1 MITRARWWAAAGVLA
16 LLLAGC
22 GYDDTP
28 LPEPSASPPL
38 PTAPKATCPTDDATL
53 ESYDPG
59 VGVPSGPTLDRIV
72 ADHKLVVGVSAD
84 TYLMGSRNPKTNRL
98 EGFDIEF
105 ARAIGE
111 ALFAGTPLGFEVGRD
126 IQFRV
131 ITAADRIPL
140 LGGPDANGDKH
151 PAELDLVIRNFTI
164 NCERWDQIDFS
175 AEYYHASQKVLVRAD
190 LAEGYTGPD
199 SLSGKKV
206 CAPTGSTSLVNIT
219 DPDKGGNPDIVV
231 VQAANHTGCLIKL
244 QQGEVDAI
252 TGDDTVLAG
261 LAAQDPYAVVPP
273 PCEVDPNTGEL
284 QTRGCQNPLTDEPYG
299 IGVAKGR
306 EDLVR
311 FVNYVLE
318 RMTVPGGGWQRA
330 YDRWLRGPLGECT
343 EDCQPGD
350 QGVAPE
356 LRYGR

>member
-1 MITRARWWAAAGVLA
+1 MITRARWWVTAGVLA
-16 LLLAGC
+16 VLLAGC

-28 LPEPSASPPL
+28 VPEKPAAPPP
-38 PTAPKATCPTDDATL
+38 PTAAKPSCTTDESTL
-53 ESYDPG
+53 ESYAPG
-59 VGVPSGPTLDRIV
+59 FGVPTGPTIDRIV

-84 TYLMGSRNPKTNRL
+84 TYLMGSRNPKTNRI

-105 ARAIGE
+105 AQAIAR
-111 ALFAGTPLGFEVGRD
+111 ALFEDTAQGFEIGRD
-126 IQFRV
+126 IQYRV

-140 LGGPDANGDKH
+140 LGGPNAEGEKN
-151 PAELDLVIRNFTI
+151 PAELDMVIRNFTI

-175 AEYYHASQKVLVRAD
+175 AEYYHASQKVLVRAELSKD
-190 LAEGYTGPD
+190 YAGPSSLA
-199 SLSGKKV
+199 GKKV

-219 DPDKGGNPDIVV
+219 DPDKGGDPDIVV
-231 VQAANHTGCLIKL
+231 VQATNHTGCLIKL

-273 PCEVDPNTGEL
+273 PCPEDAQAE
-284 QTRGCQNPLTDEPYG
+284 GCQLPITDEPYG
-299 IGVAKGR
+299 IGIPKGE

-318 RMTVPGGGWQRA
+318 QMINGPAQDWQRA
-330 YDRWLRGPLGECT
+330 YNRWLKKPLGECT
-343 EDCQPGD
+343 EACEPGD
-350 QGVAPE
+350 QGVPPE

>member
-1 MITRARWWAAAGVLA
+1 MITRARWWAVIGVLV
-16 LLLAGC
+16 LLVAAC

-28 LPEPSASPPL
+28 LPDKPAAPPL
-38 PTAPKATCPTDDATL
+38 PTAAKSSCTTDDTTL

-59 VGVPSGPTLDRIV
+59 FGVPSGPTLDRII

-105 ARAIGE
+105 AQAIGR
-111 ALFAGTPLGFEVGRD
+111 ALFEDTAEGFDVGRD
-126 IQFRV
+126 IQYRV

-140 LGGPDANGDKH
+140 LGGPDAEGKKN
-151 PAELDLVIRNFTI
+151 PPELDLVIRNFTI

-175 AEYYHASQKVLVRAD
+175 AEYYHASQKVLVRAE
-190 LAEGYTGPD
+190 LAKGYSGPQ
-199 SLSGKKV
+199 SLSSKKV

-231 VQAANHTGCLIKL
+231 VQATNHTGCLIKL

-273 PCEVDPNTGEL
+273 PCEDGE
-284 QTRGCQNPLTDEPYG
+284 TTGCQNPLTDEPYG
-299 IGVAKGR
+299 IGVPKGR

-318 RMTVPGGGWQRA
+318 QMTDPDGDGAWQRA
-330 YDRWLRGPLGECT
+330 YNKWLRIPLGQCT
-343 EDCQPGD
+343 ENCQPGD
-350 QGVAPE
+350 QGIPPV

>member
-1 MITRARWWAAAGVLA
+1 MIRARWWTAAAVMTVV
-16 LLLAGC
+16 LAGC

-28 LPEPSASPPL
+28 LPPEPEAPPL
-38 PTAPKATCPTDDATL
+38 PTAAKSSCETDESTL

-59 VGVPSGPTLDRIV
+59 LTVPRGPTLDRIV
-72 ADHKLVVGVSAD
+72 ADHKLIVGVSAD

-105 ARAIGE
+105 AQAIGQ
-111 ALFAGTPLGFEVGRD
+111 ALFEDTPEGFEVGRD
-126 IQFRV
+126 IQYRV

-140 LGGPDANGDKH
+140 LGGPDTAGEEK

-164 NCERWDQIDFS
+164 NCERWGQIDFS
-175 AEYYHASQKVLVRAD
+175 AEYYHASQKVLVRSD
-190 LAEGYTGPD
+190 LAKDYSGPQ
-199 SLSGKKV
+199 SLSGKDV

-273 PCEVDPNTGEL
+273 PCDEGE
-284 QTRGCQNPLTDEPYG
+284 TTGCQNPLTDEPYG
-299 IGVAKGR
+299 IGVPDGR
-306 EDLVR
+306 KDLVQ

-318 RMTVPGGGWQRA
+318 QMIEGPGQEWQRA
-330 YDRWLRGPLGECT
+330 YNRWLRGPLGICT
-343 EDCQPGD
+343 EDCLPGD
-350 QGVAPE
+350 QGVPPE